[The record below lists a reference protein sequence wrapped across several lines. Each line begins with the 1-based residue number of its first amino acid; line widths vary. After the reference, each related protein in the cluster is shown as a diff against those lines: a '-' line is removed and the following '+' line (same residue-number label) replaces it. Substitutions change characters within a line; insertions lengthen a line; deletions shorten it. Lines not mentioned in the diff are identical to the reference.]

1 MPATPTKDVRKPS
14 APTVSR
20 LLADYADMG
29 LHRSSHAL
37 AVGFTVKNVAK
48 EQERHG
54 GPVIVWWTQSDQ
66 EPEAARLVAH
76 GRHTL
81 MRKLLEE
88 ASFAVTVHHDGYL
101 VLLAPDQVD
110 AHHEAEG
117 AASTLLGDAGE
128 FWREHTGTMFG
139 DARRKVAR
147 VDAVAEVALALR
159 TGRSPYA
166 DGDTVTVE
174 GDATVTFAPVD
185 EDHEPEEQPESAL
198 SEARRIFAQ
207 AGETVLDTEEAV
219 TGTGVWV
226 RASLVPGEVLV
237 LRKDDGMRASGL
249 FTAAARRWETLM
261 EFYRR
266 LLEGAGW
273 AMTGRGDMGWS
284 FYRPSGEDALPRA
297 EKTLTALWPHYKL
310 GELSGWVTSRHEG
323 STWHVRWRSELDDE
337 ERCEAAETAMLPYL
351 ADALRRVGLSTTMP
365 DELPRLPECPPY
377 APAVYFAEPPQDRTQ
392 PRYQTGWLRDEWT
405 MDTHTGY
412 FRRKAPSK
420 EHAVQLAASDNR
432 VEEMNRRRGR
442 VSDGLPG
449 LTDDLAEVPEFRM
462 VAAELAAA
470 GCMPSRRWENYD
482 RLADGFAI
490 CEDEKGL
497 QVNHLTTQPD
507 GGHRITL
514 PEEQEEHYAFHS
526 ALFGY
531 VEALDGPGR
540 VVTLKSDHL
549 VVYGAEAPRRS
560 PLIPGGEMFDAAVTY
575 RLDHGEPRT
584 VVHRFSPWSVDPY
597 GFGEP
602 LRHRVAEL
610 VAAGRDVYRFVVDDV
625 RPFEQMGTRR
635 HQAQTAAAA
644 LLVRVL
650 GPTAV
655 WCAEVDPLW
664 KQNPGIEREPDD
676 EGVLLLS
683 VPDDAP
689 LEHAVRIAD
698 AAQEA
703 GWSPAQL
710 GPRTVWVMVPV
721 GGEAME

>member
-1 MPATPTKDVRKPS
+1 MPATPARDVRKPS
-14 APTVSR
+14 AATVSR
-20 LLADYADMG
+20 LLADHADMG
-29 LHRSSHAL
+29 LHRAPSAL
-37 AVGFTVKNVAK
+37 AVGFTVKNVGK
-48 EQERHG
+48 EPERHG
-54 GPVIVWWTQSDQ
+54 GPVIVRWNQSDQ
-66 EPEAARLVAH
+66 APEAARLVEH

-81 MRKLLEE
+81 MRGLLEE
-88 ASFAVTVHHDGYL
+88 AGFAVTVHHEGYL
-101 VLLAPDQVD
+101 VLLAPDQVE
-110 AHHEAEG
+110 AHREAET
-117 AASTLLGDAGE
+117 AAAALLGDAGE
-128 FWREHTGTMFG
+128 FWREGAGMMFG
-139 DARRKVAR
+139 DATRKVAR
-147 VDAVAEVALALR
+147 VAAVAEVALALR

-166 DGDTVTVE
+166 EGDAVTVE
-174 GDATVTFAPVD
+174 GDFTVNFVPIV
-185 EDHEPEEQPESAL
+185 EDQEPQERPESPL

-207 AGETVLDTEEAV
+207 AGETVLDIEEAV

-226 RASLVPGEVLV
+226 RESLVPDEVLV
-237 LRKDDGMRASGL
+237 LRKDDGMRASG

-273 AMTGRGDMGWS
+273 SMTGRGDMGWS
-284 FYRPSGEDALPRA
+284 FYRPSGEDALTRA
-297 EKTLTALWPHYKL
+297 EKTLIALWPRFKR
-310 GELSGWVTSRHEG
+310 GERAGWVISRHEG
-323 STWHVRWRSELDDE
+323 SRWNVGWRSDLDDE
-337 ERCEAAETAMLPYL
+337 DRREAAEVAMLPYL

-365 DELPRLPECPPY
+365 DELPHLDDELPY
-377 APAVYFAEPPQDRTQ
+377 APAVYFAEPPKDRTG
-392 PRYQTGWLRDEWT
+392 PRYQTGWLREGWT

-412 FRRKAPSK
+412 FRRKAASE
-420 EHAVQLAASDNR
+420 EHAVRLAALDNR
-432 VEEMNRRRGR
+432 DEETDRRLGR

-470 GCMPSRRWENYD
+470 GYMPSRRWENHD

-490 CEDEKGL
+490 CQDEKGL

-514 PEEQEEHYAFHS
+514 PEEQEAHAAFYS
-526 ALFGY
+526 ELLGY

-540 VVTLKSDHL
+540 LITLKPDHL
-549 VVYGAEAPRRS
+549 VVYGAEEPRRS
-560 PLIPGGEMFDAAVTY
+560 PLIPDGQMFDAAVTY
-575 RLDHGEPRT
+575 RLDHGAPRT
-584 VVHRFSPWSVDPY
+584 VVHRFASWSVDPH

-635 HQAQTAAAA
+635 HQAQTAAAE
-644 LLVRVL
+644 LLVRAL

-655 WCAEVDPLW
+655 WRAEVDPLW
-664 KQNPGIEREPDD
+664 KQNPGIQRKPDE

-683 VPDDAP
+683 VPDNAP
-689 LEHAVRIAD
+689 EEHAARIAE
-698 AAQEA
+698 AADEA

-710 GPRTVWVMVPV
+710 GPRTVWVKVPV
-721 GGEAME
+721 GGEAMG